1 MRIGREAKKGADQ
14 LRSQTEW
21 PNIATPGIHIKMP
34 RQAIILIINFTHY
47 SSAFYLYFYSI
58 LS

>member
-21 PNIATPGIHIKMP
+21 PKLQPFEIRNQMGYGMWYI
-34 RQAIILIINFTHY
+34 
-47 SSAFYLYFYSI
+47 
-58 LS
+58 